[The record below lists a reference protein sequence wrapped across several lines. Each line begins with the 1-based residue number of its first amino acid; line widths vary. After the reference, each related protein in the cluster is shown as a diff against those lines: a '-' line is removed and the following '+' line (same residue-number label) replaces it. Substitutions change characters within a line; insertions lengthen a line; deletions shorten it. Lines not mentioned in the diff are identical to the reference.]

1 MFWRANFCS
10 TRRRTQTKFIALGV
24 LLVCGLFYLKYKSLQ
39 DSSNAAARHQ
49 QLGYRHTPRL
59 SALVDAPMPGGLD
72 GNNAS
77 TADDGGGGGSV
88 NASRFER
95 QIASDLRKQQAQ
107 LGDDGREVVLSGDAK
122 KRGAAQMLAIALNE
136 EVSERLRY
144 NRTVPDVRNPLC
156 QKVEYDLGT
165 LPTASVV
172 IIFHN
177 EPYSVLLRTVHSVM
191 ANSDARVLREIILV
205 DDYSDEERLLGRLD
219 YYVRT
224 RLPADL
230 VKIVRLKS
238 R

>member
-10 TRRRTQTKFIALGV
+10 TRRRAQTKFIALGV

-59 SALVDAPMPGGLD
+59 NALVEGPGGPD
-72 GNNAS
+72 GNNVS
-77 TADDGGGGGSV
+77 TADESGGGGGSA
-88 NASRFER
+88 NASHFER
-95 QIASDLRKQQAQ
+95 QIAADLRKQQAQ
-107 LGDDGREVVLSGDAK
+107 LGDDGHEVVLTGEAK

-136 EVSERLRY
+136 EVSEQLRY
-144 NRTVPDVRNPLC
+144 NRTLPDVRNPLC
-156 QKVEYDLGT
+156 QKVEYDPGT
-165 LPTASVV
+165 LPTVSVV

>member
-10 TRRRTQTKFIALGV
+10 TRRRNQSKFIALGA
-24 LLVCGLFYLKYKSLQ
+24 LLVCALFYLKYKSLQ
-39 DSSNAAARHQ
+39 DSSNAALRHREQ
-49 QLGYRHTPRL
+49 SGTYRHTPRL
-59 SALVDAPMPGGLD
+59 NSLVDASSSSSSSGTAG
-72 GNNAS
+72 NAS
-77 TADDGGGGGSV
+77 AADADS
-88 NASRFER
+88 SRYER
-95 QIASDLRKQQAQ
+95 QIAADLRKQQPQ
-107 LGDDGREVVLSGDAK
+107 LGDDGREVQLSGEPK

-144 NRTVPDVRNPLC
+144 NRTLPDVRNPLC
-156 QKVEYDLGT
+156 QRTVYDLDG

-224 RLPADL
+224 RLPVDL